1 MMKNIFVILSV
12 TLFILLA
19 ACTAE
24 TQQGNIVFNF
34 CDIDTTYIDC
44 PQVSFSIDEI
54 TMRLDVLSSD
64 GLSVDSILYELPDEG
79 IYCTADA
86 ASGLVQEDSNSYL
99 VETACDLS
107 SYEGQNTQLTITVTL
122 TLTDGTT
129 ITETG
134 SVEDWVEE

>member
-1 MMKNIFVILSV
+1 MKNIFVFLSIF
-12 TLFILLA
+12 LFTLLA

-44 PQVSFSIDEI
+44 PEVSFTVDEI
-54 TMRLDVLSSD
+54 TMRFDILSNDVVSID
-64 GLSVDSILYELPDEG
+64 SVLYELPDEG
-79 IYCTADA
+79 IYCNADA
-86 ASGLVQEDSNSYL
+86 TYGLIQEDEDTYL

-122 TLTDGTT
+122 TLADGTI

>member
-1 MMKNIFVILSV
+1 MKNSFVILGSI
-12 TLFILLA
+12 LFILLA

-44 PQVSFSIDEI
+44 PQVSFTTDKIN
-54 TMRLDVLSSD
+54 MRLDVLSSD
-64 GLSVDSILYELPDEG
+64 VLSVDSILYELPDEG
-79 IYCTADA
+79 VYCTADSI
-86 ASGLVQEDSNSYL
+86 SGLMQEDDNTYL